1 LDRQN
6 MHTGSSVSTEPS
18 ITVAV
23 ERMLSAGQQLV
34 VDRLELLLLD
44 GKEALSRGL
53 QAAIA
58 GAFAVAALFCGWLC
72 VNAAIAASLRQTL
85 PMAGILGI
93 LAAINVAI
101 GAIAGI
107 AARSLATPQK
117 TNSTRK

>member
-6 MHTGSSVSTEPS
+6 IHIGSSVSTEPS
-18 ITVAV
+18 ITAAV
-23 ERMLSAGQQLV
+23 ERMLAAGQQLV

-44 GKEALSRGL
+44 GKQAFTSGL
-53 QAAIA
+53 QAAIVA
-58 GAFAVAALFCGWLC
+58 AFAVGALFCGWLC
-72 VNAAIAASLRQTL
+72 VNAAIAALLRETL

-107 AARSLATPQK
+107 AARALATPRK
-117 TNSTRK
+117 TNSTR